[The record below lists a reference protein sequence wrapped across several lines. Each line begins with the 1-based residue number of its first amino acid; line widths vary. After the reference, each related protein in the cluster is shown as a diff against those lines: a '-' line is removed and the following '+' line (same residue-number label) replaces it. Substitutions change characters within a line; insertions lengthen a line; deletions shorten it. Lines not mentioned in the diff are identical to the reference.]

1 VTKGIPW
8 PLGAFENR
16 RSFTSIDNLS
26 FVIGQIIE
34 KNIASGIYNIAD
46 DETLSTN
53 ELIELIAASKNKK
66 ARIWKFNKSLIHA
79 MAKTGTVCHF
89 PLNSER
95 LRKLTENYVVS
106 NHKIKSALEIEKMPV
121 SARKGFEQTVKSF
134 EKQ

>member
-1 VTKGIPW
+1 VAKGIPW
-8 PLGAFENR
+8 PLGAFENK

-66 ARIWKFNKSLIHA
+66 ALIWKINKTLIHA
-79 MAKTGTVCHF
+79 IAKAGTVCRF

-106 NHKIKSALEIEKMPV
+106 NQKMKNALGIERLPMDV
-121 SARKGFEQTVKSF
+121 RSGFKKTLQTF
-134 EKQ
+134 